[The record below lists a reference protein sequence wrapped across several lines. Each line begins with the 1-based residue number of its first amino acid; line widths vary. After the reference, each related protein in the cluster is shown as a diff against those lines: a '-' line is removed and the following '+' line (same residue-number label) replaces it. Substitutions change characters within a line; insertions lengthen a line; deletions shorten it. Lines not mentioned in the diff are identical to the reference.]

1 MLPAAARPPRR
12 RVDGLVLIDK
22 PVGPSS
28 NAVLQHVKRLYT
40 ALKAGHG
47 GTLDPLASGLLM
59 VCLGEATKFSGWLLS
74 SDKIYVGSI
83 RLGVTTASG
92 DAEGA
97 ILSSAPVPAA
107 LPDLAALAARFIGEI
122 VQIPPRYSAI
132 KVDGRPLYEHARAG
146 LETEVPA
153 RMVVIRTL
161 RLRRASADLIDF
173 HLECGSGTYVRT
185 LAQDIGDVI
194 GCGAHLASLR
204 RVASGRH
211 HIADAIT
218 PDSLAELPAGDR
230 DRRML
235 APDTALSA
243 LPALTLDTVEATALM
258 QGRMVQGE
266 AGTVTGKTRAYGP
279 DGRLLGVVDV
289 GADGWITVL
298 RLTSTAD
305 SGRNLAERA

>member
-1 MLPAAARPPRR
+1 MPPPVARPPRR

-28 NAVLQHVKRLYT
+28 NAVLQHVKRLYN
-40 ALKAGHG
+40 AAKAGHG
-47 GTLDPLASGLLM
+47 GTLDPLASGLLV

-97 ILSSAPVPAA
+97 IVSSLPVPAS
-107 LPDLAALAARFIGEI
+107 LPDLPALAARFIGEI
-122 VQIPPRYSAI
+122 VQVPPRYSAI

-146 LETEVPA
+146 LETAVPE
-153 RMVVIRTL
+153 RTVVIRTL
-161 RLRRASADLIDF
+161 RLRRASPDLIDF

-185 LAQDIGDVI
+185 LAQDIGGVI

-204 RVASGRH
+204 RVASGRYH
-211 HIADAIT
+211 VGDART
-218 PDSLAELPAGDR
+218 PDALAELGADER
-230 DRRML
+230 DRRLL
-235 APDTALSA
+235 APDTALQA
-243 LPALTLDTVEATALM
+243 LPALTLDAVDATALA
-258 QGRMVQGE
+258 QGRKIPGQ
-266 AGTVTGKTRAYGP
+266 ANAPIGKTRAYGP

-289 GADGWITVL
+289 GADGLITVL
-298 RLTSTAD
+298 RLMSTAD
-305 SGRNLAERA
+305 SGQNPGERA